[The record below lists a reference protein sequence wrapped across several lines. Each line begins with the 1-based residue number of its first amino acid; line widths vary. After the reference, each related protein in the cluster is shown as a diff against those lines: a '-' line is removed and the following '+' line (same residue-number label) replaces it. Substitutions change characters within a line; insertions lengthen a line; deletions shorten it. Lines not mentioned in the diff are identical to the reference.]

1 MSKSKAIAFA
11 LVLALTVGL
20 LPVTSFADEAG
31 AVPDTTVTE
40 EANDVSPQEEADPE
54 KSSEENSSEE
64 NSSEQEEKKEENSE
78 TESKQEETNDAD
90 SVKESDQTSSEQGQ
104 KGDPEETASTEDSN
118 DKETSDMDAGDSSE
132 TSVSQPKK
140 SETVQTVPRTE
151 ANNKLDLSDL
161 NSGIAAAEAL
171 VEKEYTVKSWAALQ
185 EALSAAKDLAAR
197 AENDPE
203 KVTQEE
209 IDSAAK
215 ALKDAVDALVKAGD
229 IFVNMNVPFADF
241 YGDNSIDAV
250 STATS
255 KGKLNSFLKA
265 GTVYGSYTEGDGTI
279 RGVVVPVKMTADQF
293 DELTG
298 KVSGDDKDFF
308 ISAPLTE
315 EPAVYL
321 ELKDTS
327 PSFSSI
333 KGKETKEGTLTAEK
347 VEYHTKRRDIQIKL
361 TEKIMPASDV
371 YGAYMTMTDGSVY
384 PLLQIASIYKADS
397 MYEYGWSLGEMTE
410 EVKDGTKVMDLTQM
424 YITTLGKTIDTVT
437 YITKDGLETYGLT
450 YNNEKI
456 TIGEPSYVLM
466 NIPYDEFYANEDG
479 AVDGIS
485 SATLKGK
492 ARNINVN
499 GASYHQSEEAVTS
512 EGIKGAMYPVKVSS
526 LADLEALGG
535 KQVTDDDEVS
545 YILSARGTQTEVS
558 LKGRDALQEAPSYSY
573 YVLSEAPS
581 HYKTLTVAD
590 GKASFSAASGKA
602 AEGSEVTGEVTMG
615 ARHADVE
622 IKLSGL
628 DVTPSDVSAV
638 VMTADDGKYALHH
651 VVNIWRGT
659 EIGWNT
665 SDIDLPAGTKITNV
679 RYYLKDG
686 TITDYPADITIGE
699 MPSYVLMNI
708 PYDEFYANENGA
720 VDSISSATLKGKAR
734 NVNVNGASY
743 HQSEEAVTS
752 EGIKGAMYP
761 VRVDSMADLEA
772 LGGKKITD
780 DDKVTYTMNVRGK
793 DTEFTLE
800 GKDALQEAPSYSYYV
815 LSEAP
820 SSYKTLTVEDG
831 KASFSAAS
839 GRAAAG
845 SEITGEVTMGARH
858 ADVEIKLSGLD
869 VTPSDVSAVVMT
881 ADDGKYALHHVVNIW
896 RGTEIGWNTSDID
909 LPVGTKITNVR
920 YYLKDGTITDY
931 PANIELMVEIT
942 AEAEDGNTVKIN
954 GLPSNIADA
963 KATVTSVDGENTVT
977 FAEAA
982 GISDGKTALTK
993 ELEDGREYTVV
1004 VSSSNY
1010 PDLTAVFTY
1019 KVDKTALEE
1028 QIKTPETLTKSDYT
1042 EESWKAVEDAL
1053 KEARAADEKE
1063 HATQSEIDKAE
1074 KALKDAI
1081 DALVKKTDE
1090 SGESKTSDS
1099 NTEDSSN
1106 SKTDQSSAGKSGVTE
1121 EDGKT
1126 AETAAVDYKI
1136 IEGANSTWTK
1146 GSSKGLLIVSNAPFD
1161 KFDSVIVDN
1170 KEIASASYK
1179 AEEGSTEITLLPE
1192 YLEKLTIGKHSFT
1205 IQSTDGSAST
1215 NFTIAKKAGSGSSN
1229 SSSKSSGSKGSSAKG
1244 SGSRSSAKTSDD
1256 NMGRILL
1263 YAALV
1268 IVSISAIA
1276 WLYSK
1281 RKKKV

>member
-31 AVPDTTVTE
+31 AVPNTTVTE

-104 KGDPEETASTEDSN
+104 KGNPEETASTEDSN

-132 TSVSQPKK
+132 TNVSEPKE

-279 RGVVVPVKMTADQF
+279 RGIVVPVKMTADQF

-298 KVSGDDKDFF
+298 KVGGNDEDFF

-333 KGKETKEGTLTAEK
+333 KGKETKEGTLTVEK
-347 VEYHTKRRDIQIKL
+347 VEYATKRRDIQIKL

-424 YITTLGKTIDTVT
+424 YVSTLGKTIDTVT

-456 TIGEPSYVLM
+456 TIGEKPSYVLM
-466 NIPYDEFYANEDG
+466 NIPYDEFYANENG

-492 ARNINVN
+492 ARNVNVN

-602 AEGSEVTGEVTMG
+602 ATGG
-615 ARHADVE
+615 
-622 IKLSGL
+622 
-628 DVTPSDVSAV
+628 
-638 VMTADDGKYALHH
+638 
-651 VVNIWRGT
+651 
-659 EIGWNT
+659 
-665 SDIDLPAGTKITNV
+665 
-679 RYYLKDG
+679 
-686 TITDYPADITIGE
+686 
-699 MPSYVLMNI
+699 
-708 PYDEFYANENGA
+708 
-720 VDSISSATLKGKAR
+720 
-734 NVNVNGASY
+734 
-743 HQSEEAVTS
+743 
-752 EGIKGAMYP
+752 
-761 VRVDSMADLEA
+761 
-772 LGGKKITD
+772 
-780 DDKVTYTMNVRGK
+780 
-793 DTEFTLE
+793 
-800 GKDALQEAPSYSYYV
+800 
-815 LSEAP
+815 
-820 SSYKTLTVEDG
+820 
-831 KASFSAAS
+831 
-839 GRAAAG
+839 
-845 SEITGEVTMGARH
+845 EITGEVTMGARH

-896 RGTEIGWNTSDID
+896 RGTEIGWNTSDIN

-1090 SGESKTSDS
+1090 SGESKTSDN

>member
-31 AVPDTTVTE
+31 AVPNTTVTE

-104 KGDPEETASTEDSN
+104 KGNPEETASTEDSN

-132 TSVSQPKK
+132 TNVSEPKE

-161 NSGIAAAEAL
+161 NSGITAAEAL

-279 RGVVVPVKMTADQF
+279 RGIVVPVKMTADQF

-298 KVSGDDKDFF
+298 KVGGNDEDFF

-333 KGKETKEGTLTAEK
+333 KGKETKEGTLTVEK
-347 VEYHTKRRDIQIKL
+347 VEYATKRRDIQIKL

-424 YITTLGKTIDTVT
+424 YVSTLGKTIDTVT

-456 TIGEPSYVLM
+456 TIGEKPSYVLM
-466 NIPYDEFYANEDG
+466 NIPYDEFYANENG

-492 ARNINVN
+492 ARNVNVN

-602 AEGSEVTGEVTMG
+602 ATGG
-615 ARHADVE
+615 
-622 IKLSGL
+622 
-628 DVTPSDVSAV
+628 
-638 VMTADDGKYALHH
+638 
-651 VVNIWRGT
+651 
-659 EIGWNT
+659 
-665 SDIDLPAGTKITNV
+665 
-679 RYYLKDG
+679 
-686 TITDYPADITIGE
+686 
-699 MPSYVLMNI
+699 
-708 PYDEFYANENGA
+708 
-720 VDSISSATLKGKAR
+720 
-734 NVNVNGASY
+734 
-743 HQSEEAVTS
+743 
-752 EGIKGAMYP
+752 
-761 VRVDSMADLEA
+761 
-772 LGGKKITD
+772 
-780 DDKVTYTMNVRGK
+780 
-793 DTEFTLE
+793 
-800 GKDALQEAPSYSYYV
+800 
-815 LSEAP
+815 
-820 SSYKTLTVEDG
+820 
-831 KASFSAAS
+831 
-839 GRAAAG
+839 
-845 SEITGEVTMGARH
+845 EITGEVTMGARH

-896 RGTEIGWNTSDID
+896 RGTEIGWNTSDIN

-1090 SGESKTSDS
+1090 SGESKTSDN

>member
-31 AVPDTTVTE
+31 AVPNTTVTE

-104 KGDPEETASTEDSN
+104 KGNPEETASTEDSN

-132 TSVSQPKK
+132 TNVSEPKE

-185 EALSAAKDLAAR
+185 EALSAAKDLAAM

-333 KGKETKEGTLTAEK
+333 KGKETKEGTLTVEK
-347 VEYHTKRRDIQIKL
+347 VEYATKRRDIQIKL

-492 ARNINVN
+492 ARNVNVN

-602 AEGSEVTGEVTMG
+602 AAGSEITGDVTMR

-665 SDIDLPAGTKITNV
+665 SDIN
-679 RYYLKDG
+679 
-686 TITDYPADITIGE
+686 
-699 MPSYVLMNI
+699 
-708 PYDEFYANENGA
+708 
-720 VDSISSATLKGKAR
+720 
-734 NVNVNGASY
+734 
-743 HQSEEAVTS
+743 
-752 EGIKGAMYP
+752 
-761 VRVDSMADLEA
+761 
-772 LGGKKITD
+772 
-780 DDKVTYTMNVRGK
+780 
-793 DTEFTLE
+793 
-800 GKDALQEAPSYSYYV
+800 
-815 LSEAP
+815 
-820 SSYKTLTVEDG
+820 
-831 KASFSAAS
+831 
-839 GRAAAG
+839 
-845 SEITGEVTMGARH
+845 
-858 ADVEIKLSGLD
+858 
-869 VTPSDVSAVVMT
+869 
-881 ADDGKYALHHVVNIW
+881 
-896 RGTEIGWNTSDID
+896 

-993 ELEDGREYTVV
+993 ELEDGREYTVA

-1019 KVDKTALEE
+1019 KVDKTALQE
-1028 QIKTPETLTKSDYT
+1028 QIKTPEALTQSDYT

-1268 IVSISAIA
+1268 IVSISVIA

>member
-40 EANDVSPQEEADPE
+40 EANDVSPQEEANPE
-54 KSSEENSSEE
+54 KSSEE

-104 KGDPEETASTEDSN
+104 KADPEETASTEDSN

-132 TSVSQPKK
+132 TNVSQPKE

-209 IDSAAK
+209 INSAAK

-241 YGDNSIDAV
+241 YGDDSIDAV

-279 RGVVVPVKMTADQF
+279 RGIVVPVKMTADQF

-298 KVSGDDKDFF
+298 KVSGNDEDFF

-397 MYEYGWSLGEMTE
+397 MYEYGWSLGEMIE

-424 YITTLGKTIDTVT
+424 YVSTFGKTIDTVT

-456 TIGEPSYVLM
+456 TIGE
-466 NIPYDEFYANEDG
+466 
-479 AVDGIS
+479 
-485 SATLKGK
+485 K
-492 ARNINVN
+492 
-499 GASYHQSEEAVTS
+499 
-512 EGIKGAMYPVKVSS
+512 
-526 LADLEALGG
+526 
-535 KQVTDDDEVS
+535 
-545 YILSARGTQTEVS
+545 
-558 LKGRDALQEAPSYSY
+558 
-573 YVLSEAPS
+573 
-581 HYKTLTVAD
+581 
-590 GKASFSAASGKA
+590 
-602 AEGSEVTGEVTMG
+602 
-615 ARHADVE
+615 
-622 IKLSGL
+622 
-628 DVTPSDVSAV
+628 
-638 VMTADDGKYALHH
+638 
-651 VVNIWRGT
+651 
-659 EIGWNT
+659 
-665 SDIDLPAGTKITNV
+665 
-679 RYYLKDG
+679 
-686 TITDYPADITIGE
+686 
-699 MPSYVLMNI
+699 PSYVLMNI

-720 VDSISSATLKGKAR
+720 VDGISSATLKGKAR

-815 LSEAP
+815 LPEAP
-820 SSYKTLTVEDG
+820 SHYKTLTVADG

-839 GRAAAG
+839 GKAATG
-845 SEITGEVTMGARH
+845 GEITGDVTMGARH

-881 ADDGKYALHHVVNIW
+881 AGEDNYALHHVVNIWRGTEIGWNTSDIDLPVGTKITNVRYYLKVGTITDYPADITIGEMPSYVLMNIPYDEFYANENGAVDGISSATLKGKARNINVNGASYHQSEEAVTSEGIKGAMYPVRVNSLADLEALGGKQVTDDDEVSYILSARGTQTEVSLKGRDALQEAPSYSYYVLSEAPSHYKTLTVADGKASFSAASGKAATGGEITGDVTMGARHADVEIKLSGLDVTPSDVSAVVMTAGEDNYALHHVVNIW

-931 PANIELMVEIT
+931 PANIELKVEIT

-954 GLPSNIADA
+954 GLPSNIVDA

-1019 KVDKTALEE
+1019 KVDKTALQE

-1268 IVSISAIA
+1268 IVSISVIA

>member
-104 KGDPEETASTEDSN
+104 KGNPEETASTEDSN

-132 TSVSQPKK
+132 TNVSEPKE

-279 RGVVVPVKMTADQF
+279 RGIVVPVKMTADQF

-298 KVSGDDKDFF
+298 KVGGNDEDFF

-333 KGKETKEGTLTAEK
+333 KGKETKEGTLTVEK
-347 VEYHTKRRDIQIKL
+347 VEYATKRRDIQIKL

-424 YITTLGKTIDTVT
+424 YVSTLGKTIDTVT

-456 TIGEPSYVLM
+456 TIGEKPSYVLM
-466 NIPYDEFYANEDG
+466 NIPYDEFYANENG
-479 AVDGIS
+479 AVDSIS

-492 ARNINVN
+492 ARNVNVN

-602 AEGSEVTGEVTMG
+602 ATGG
-615 ARHADVE
+615 
-622 IKLSGL
+622 
-628 DVTPSDVSAV
+628 
-638 VMTADDGKYALHH
+638 
-651 VVNIWRGT
+651 
-659 EIGWNT
+659 
-665 SDIDLPAGTKITNV
+665 
-679 RYYLKDG
+679 
-686 TITDYPADITIGE
+686 
-699 MPSYVLMNI
+699 
-708 PYDEFYANENGA
+708 
-720 VDSISSATLKGKAR
+720 
-734 NVNVNGASY
+734 
-743 HQSEEAVTS
+743 
-752 EGIKGAMYP
+752 
-761 VRVDSMADLEA
+761 
-772 LGGKKITD
+772 
-780 DDKVTYTMNVRGK
+780 
-793 DTEFTLE
+793 
-800 GKDALQEAPSYSYYV
+800 
-815 LSEAP
+815 
-820 SSYKTLTVEDG
+820 
-831 KASFSAAS
+831 
-839 GRAAAG
+839 
-845 SEITGEVTMGARH
+845 EITGEVTMGARH

-896 RGTEIGWNTSDID
+896 RGTEIGWNTSDIN

-1090 SGESKTSDS
+1090 SGESKTSDN

>member
-54 KSSEENSSEE
+54 NSSEEKSSEDKSSEE

-104 KGDPEETASTEDSN
+104 KGNPEETASTEDSN

-665 SDIDLPAGTKITNV
+665 SDIN
-679 RYYLKDG
+679 
-686 TITDYPADITIGE
+686 
-699 MPSYVLMNI
+699 
-708 PYDEFYANENGA
+708 
-720 VDSISSATLKGKAR
+720 
-734 NVNVNGASY
+734 
-743 HQSEEAVTS
+743 
-752 EGIKGAMYP
+752 
-761 VRVDSMADLEA
+761 
-772 LGGKKITD
+772 
-780 DDKVTYTMNVRGK
+780 
-793 DTEFTLE
+793 
-800 GKDALQEAPSYSYYV
+800 
-815 LSEAP
+815 
-820 SSYKTLTVEDG
+820 
-831 KASFSAAS
+831 
-839 GRAAAG
+839 
-845 SEITGEVTMGARH
+845 
-858 ADVEIKLSGLD
+858 
-869 VTPSDVSAVVMT
+869 
-881 ADDGKYALHHVVNIW
+881 
-896 RGTEIGWNTSDID
+896 